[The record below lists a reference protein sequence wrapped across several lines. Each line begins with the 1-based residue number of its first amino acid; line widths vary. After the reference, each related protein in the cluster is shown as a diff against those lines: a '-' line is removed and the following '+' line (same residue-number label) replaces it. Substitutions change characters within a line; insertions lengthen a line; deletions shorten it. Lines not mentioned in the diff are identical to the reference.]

1 MTRRSGVGD
10 PDFERQADALVRRLE
25 ALSDRVL
32 GAAEGPPAAI
42 VTEMLEELSAAVE
55 ELEVSTEEIHGQNE
69 ALAEAKK
76 QLDLESAR
84 YRELFELAP
93 DGYLVT
99 DIVGVILESNRAAS
113 ELLGTPGHF
122 LLQKPVIVFID
133 AADRLSVLNHLH
145 DAVNGSHGQFV
156 EFETRIAPPNH
167 DSFPASVHLTV
178 GGAADTGN
186 PRVLWLVRDISRRM
200 EAEQR
205 AQRQ

>member
-1 MTRRSGVGD
+1 M
-10 PDFERQADALVRRLE
+10 
-25 ALSDRVL
+25 L
-32 GAAEGPPAAI
+32 GATEGPPAAI

-76 QLDLESAR
+76 HLDVESAR
-84 YRELFELAP
+84 YRELFDLAP

-122 LLQKPVIVFID
+122 LLQKPVIVFVD

-145 DAVNGSHGQFV
+145 DAVTVPTASSSN
-156 EFETRIAPPNH
+156 FETRIAPPNH

-178 GGAADTGN
+178 GGAAEAGN
-186 PRVLWLVRDISRRM
+186 PRVLWLVRDISRRT
-200 EAEQR
+200 EASVR
-205 AQRQ
+205 SAR